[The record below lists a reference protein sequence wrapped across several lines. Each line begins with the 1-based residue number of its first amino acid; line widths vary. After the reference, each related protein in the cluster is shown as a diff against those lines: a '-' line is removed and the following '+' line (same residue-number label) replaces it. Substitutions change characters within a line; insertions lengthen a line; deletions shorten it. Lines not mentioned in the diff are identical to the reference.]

1 MNRQGQGYYAI
12 IMHSAWRTILN
23 VPGVHV
29 VNVSKRF
36 EFINKPSFIYYL
48 DASLFETHGQI
59 FNDDWLGF
67 ACGCKWMNKV
77 PAFALKHFIK
87 YIPLI
92 VYFNQRNRS
101 KGFNNFGNLI
111 NDPAPIIMAPSL
123 NVNHLAFIIQD
134 S

>member
-1 MNRQGQGYYAI
+1 MNRQGQRYYAI
-12 IMHSAWRTILN
+12 IMHSAWRRILN

-48 DASLFETHGQI
+48 DCPLLETHGQI

-87 YIPLI
+87 YIYDRKGVKVLI
-92 VYFNQRNRS
+92 IINSPRELLMLEHAY
-101 KGFNNFGNLI
+101 LI
-111 NDPAPIIMAPSL
+111 AKKYNDEL
-123 NVNHLAFIIQD
+123 NATK
-134 S
+134 